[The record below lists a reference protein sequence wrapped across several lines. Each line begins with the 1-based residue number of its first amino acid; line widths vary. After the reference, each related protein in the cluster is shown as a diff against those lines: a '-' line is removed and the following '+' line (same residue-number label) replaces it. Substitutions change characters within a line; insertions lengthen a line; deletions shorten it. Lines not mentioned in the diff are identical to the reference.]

1 VGGRLRYV
9 GLGFLVFAILIILG
23 TVGYRVSGLSW
34 VDSLY
39 QTVVTMT
46 TVGYGDL
53 APSVKP
59 FTITLILFGTL
70 ALAVMV
76 SLLTGLVVETRLEE
90 VIGRRKMESTIRKLH
105 DHVIVCGF
113 GRLGRKAVEELLRKG
128 SSVVVIEND
137 PAKAAAAREMGCP
150 LIEHD
155 ATEEEALSAAGIER
169 AAGLL
174 STLGSDADNV
184 YVTLTAKLVHPEAK
198 VVAIAANE
206 RARSKLAAAGAD
218 EIVMPYQ
225 VGGNWMAQAVTSP
238 AVADF
243 MKIATGDNPV
253 DFFMDE
259 QTLDASSRLCG
270 QALKE
275 TPIRQELGVIVVAVR
290 HPDGRLVTNPAP
302 DIRLNAGD
310 VLVSLGQRDSLK
322 QLKAIAAGS

>member
-1 VGGRLRYV
+1 MGGKLRYV
-9 GLGFLVFAILIILG
+9 GLGFLVFCFLLMLG
-23 TVGYRVSGLSW
+23 TLGYRVAGLSW
-34 VDSLY
+34 LDSLY

-70 ALAVMV
+70 SLAVMV
-76 SLLTGLVVETRLEE
+76 SLLTGLVVETRIED
-90 VIGRRKMESTIRKLH
+90 VIGRRKMENTIRKLNN
-105 DHVIVCGF
+105 HVIVCGF
-113 GRLGRKAVEELLRKG
+113 GRLGRKAAEELLRKG
-128 SSVVVIEND
+128 SPVVVIESD
-137 PAKAAAAREMGCP
+137 PAKAEAAREIGCP
-150 LIEHD
+150 VIEHD
-155 ATEEEALSAAGIER
+155 ATEEEALTAAGIEQ
-169 AAGLL
+169 ADGLL

-184 YVTLTAKLVHPEAK
+184 YVTLTAKQVHPEAK
-198 VVAIAANE
+198 VVTIAANE
-206 RARSKLAAAGAD
+206 RARSKLSAAGAD

-243 MKIATGDNPV
+243 LKIATGDNPV

-259 QTLDASSRLCG
+259 QTLKGTSQLCG

-275 TPIRQELGVIVVAVR
+275 TPIRQKLGVIVVAVR

-302 DIRLNAGD
+302 DILLKAGD
-310 VLVSLGQRDSLK
+310 VLVSLGQRDSLQ
-322 QLKAIAAGS
+322 QLKTMAAGS